1 MIIGHEIK
9 GSGREGVIVLHGWF
23 GDHTTFAPTFSY
35 LDTETFTY
43 AFMDDRG
50 YGASRDIGGEHTMS
64 EIAGDAIDLADHLG
78 WDRFHVVGHSMGGK
92 ALQRVALDASGRV
105 KSGVA
110 VTPVPAAALPLD
122 ADSEALFGGAAD
134 SDDNRRTILDFT
146 TGNRLTAKWIDLAV
160 KHSRDTTTR
169 DAYADYFTAFA
180 KTGFEDEVK
189 GLELPILVL
198 VGEHDPAFN
207 SEAMEQT
214 FLAWL
219 PKARMEIVT
228 NAGHYPMQETPVD
241 LVTRMEAFMRE
252 HAG

>member
-9 GSGREGVIVLHGWF
+9 GSGKEGVIVLHGWF
-23 GDHTTFAPTFSY
+23 GDHTTFAPTFVY

-43 AFMDDRG
+43 AFMDYRG

-64 EIAGDAIDLADHLG
+64 EIAGDAIDLAGHLG

-146 TGNRLTAKWIDLAV
+146 TGNRLTAKWIDLAL

-214 FLAWL
+214 YLAWL
-219 PKARMEIVT
+219 PKARMEVVT